1 MKLFERGDFPRTN
14 KELVSD
20 VVAGFIALLAAI
32 EALLAAR
39 VADDLA
45 NVPQDKEFKPNQELI
60 GQGLAT
66 IASSFVGGIPSTGA
80 IART

>member
-1 MKLFERGDFPRTN
+1 M
-14 KELVSD
+14 
-20 VVAGFIALLAAI
+20 
-32 EALLAAR
+32 
-39 VADDLA
+39 ADDLA